1 MTPEELKEDLA
12 FIDDQ
17 LDYWET
23 MYRGAFNPAT
33 THLFNEADYIRI
45 RNNIVTYYE
54 LKIDYIKRRLQTL
67 IDNGKKERTAG
78 NNTEKQ
84 DSGNDGQTE
93 QTVR

>member
-1 MTPEELKEDLA
+1 MTPGELKEDSA

-17 LDYWET
+17 IAYWEH
-23 MYRGAFNPAT
+23 MLKGAINPETA
-33 THLFNEADYIRI
+33 HLFNEADYIRI

-54 LKIDYIKRRLQTL
+54 LKINYLKRRLQTL

>member
-1 MTPEELKEDLA
+1 MKPEDYKENIS

-54 LKIDYIKRRLQTL
+54 LKIDYFKRKLQIF
-67 IDNGKKERTAG
+67 IDNGKKERAARATGSNA
-78 NNTEKQ
+78 
-84 DSGNDGQTE
+84 
-93 QTVR
+93 